1 MLFNI
6 TNILRILFFEDV
18 MDISRIVLLLC
29 VAMSSIY
36 ARQIS
41 LEEFLKAVE
50 RNSIELINNKAQYQ
64 SQLEDQKSLMS
75 WDYPYVETD
84 ISVVKN
90 SQGRNEPQ
98 TTALLMITP
107 KLPWVSSMLAQS
119 LNIKSIQYKK
129 SYQLS
134 KNLAFI
140 AAKRLY
146 LNYCIAEEKYNIYV
160 QRENNYRS
168 QLDIAKQKVDA
179 GSMSKKDYINFR
191 NSYLEAKL
199 AKTNAKST
207 LMNLEKTLD
216 TLLGITEDSFENTD
230 LNISKPHIQISGLSF
245 EYVDIQNHHLNKML
259 QNSLYVEI
267 IDLLAKDYQTNAK
280 LANRDRLH
288 SLELGAGV
296 ENANSS
302 ANLSLKLQIPLPVTP
317 KNTHL
322 KRKYMAL
329 QSGALEQSEVTK
341 RNIRINAQSYIDQL
355 KNKQQYIEIQKE
367 NIENKK
373 SLMDMGK
380 IAYDS
385 QKIGLF
391 EYLAYQNSYMDSL
404 ITLADA
410 KIDYINTEALLE
422 ETLGESLTG
431 EKE

>member
-1 MLFNI
+1 
-6 TNILRILFFEDV
+6 
-18 MDISRIVLLLC
+18 
-29 VAMSSIY
+29 MSLASG
-36 ARQIS
+36 RQIS
-41 LEEFLKAVE
+41 LGEFLKAVE
-50 RNSIELINNKAQYQ
+50 RNSIDLINNKAFYQ
-64 SQLEDQKSLMS
+64 SEIENQKSLLS

-98 TTALLMITP
+98 TTTLLMLTP
-107 KLPWVSSMLAQS
+107 KLPWVSSMLRQS
-119 LNIKSIQYKK
+119 LNIKTIQYKK
-129 SYQLS
+129 SYELS

-146 LNYCIAEEKYNIYV
+146 LTYFITKEKYNIYI
-160 QRENNYRS
+160 QRENNYQS
-168 QLDIAKQKVDA
+168 QLDIAKQKLEA

-199 AKTNAKST
+199 AKTNVKST
-207 LMNLEKTLD
+207 LIDLKKILD
-216 TLLGITEDSFENTD
+216 TLLGKDLSDGAYLDTLDSE
-230 LNISKPHIQISGLSF
+230 IEISGLSF
-245 EYVDIQNHHLNKML
+245 GYVANPNHFIDKILEE
-259 QNSLYVEI
+259 SLYVEI

-280 LANRDRLH
+280 LANRDRL
-288 SLELGAGV
+288 SALEIGAGI

-302 ANLSLKLQIPLPVTP
+302 TNLSLKLQIPLPLTP

-329 QSGALEQSEVTK
+329 QSGALQQSEVTK
-341 RNIRINAQSYIDQL
+341 RNIKIKAKSYIEQL

-367 NIENKK
+367 NIQNKK
-373 SLMDMGK
+373 SLMEMGK

-404 ITLADA
+404 ITMADA
-410 KIDYINTEALLE
+410 KIDYVNTEALLE
-422 ETLGESLTG
+422 ETLGRSLM
-431 EKE
+431 ERK